1 MTGVEIRALDPARDA
16 AGCDAVV
23 RSMPYFFGDED
34 GIRQCAE
41 AVRMER
47 GWVASD
53 REGIVGFATTARPFF
68 ECLEIT
74 WLAVHAD
81 RRGKGIGRTLVEQ
94 VVGAA
99 AADDIPLL
107 CVLTLGP
114 SVDERGVED
123 GYEGTRRFWR
133 RVGFLP
139 VKELSLATW
148 NNEYALVLVRKLA

>member
-1 MTGVEIRALDPARDA
+1 VTEIDIRPLDPATDA

-23 RSMPYFFGDED
+23 RSLPYFFGDED
-34 GIRQCAE
+34 GICQCVE
-41 AVRMER
+41 AVRAER

-53 REGIVGFATTARPFF
+53 RQRIVGFVTTARLFPQ
-68 ECLEIT
+68 CLEIT

-94 VVGAA
+94 VAEAA
-99 AADDIPLL
+99 AADDVALL
-107 CVLTLGP
+107 CALTLGP

-123 GYEGTRRFWR
+123 SYEGTRRFWR

-148 NNEYALVLVRKLA
+148 SNEYALVLVRTLA